1 MQNPNSFSSDGR
13 LAQLEFA
20 SEAIKLG
27 SIIIV
32 IKTKFCVLLLLEKKK
47 DELLNENIYGQ
58 KMIKLNDLLINIL
71 ELKC

>member
-27 SIIIV
+27 SIIIG

-47 DELLNENIYGQ
+47 DELLNENIY
-58 KMIKLNDLLINIL
+58 
-71 ELKC
+71 